1 MIDFVYSSNI
11 INVGETMQNEMFQ
24 GITLTIRIKD
34 VNPLIAIYN
43 DLMPA
48 RASPS
53 LITFQFYSLVV
64 SLSDIFICFYD
75 VFTRYLALKG
85 LIRY

>member
-1 MIDFVYSSNI
+1 
-11 INVGETMQNEMFQ
+11 MQNEMFQ

-53 LITFQFYSLVV
+53 LITFHFSILLTCGFAFGHFYMFL
-64 SLSDIFICFYD
+64 
-75 VFTRYLALKG
+75 
-85 LIRY
+85 